1 MKAIIN
7 IDKKVALL
15 AGVNNFGEYEI
26 EFDPADLTPEQREE
40 LLLSETKGSTG
51 DYLLKLPS
59 LKMWDSNS
67 WCTGYRGGEWSPIVD
82 KYMPKPTSPGLESMK
97 QMLDA
102 RIIIR
107 KEIQAFEEDKKAK
120 GEAEQAEKKAAKIA
134 EFLDTPAEKLFR
146 VDYASDLAPK
156 GCVWIGDFG
165 IGHSGSIGWF
175 QRNYG
180 CPEVDAKIA
189 EVEALFPAAMETAWE
204 KYNALQAEKDRKA
217 AEEQALKAEWVSQY
231 GTDDMKERFEAGVLP
246 EDELLDVVR
255 DHLYAPLN
263 DFPRYQKMKKG
274 DICEADE
281 NEYEDHRVSYKTEDL
296 TEMTAD
302 QFAMMKKIKAAA
314 PEGAVIEARKHVGV
328 CADCP
333 DDDGY
338 LERVGFMVRVA
349 VGDFEF
355 SREYGM
361 PEE

>member
-15 AGVNNFGEYEI
+15 AGVNNFGDYEI

-40 LLLSETKGSTG
+40 LLLSETKSSTG

-59 LKMWDSNS
+59 FKRWDGYQWFNS
-67 WCTGYRGGEWSPIVD
+67 YTSEWSPIVD
-82 KYMPKPTSPGLESMK
+82 KYMPKPIHPDLDTMK
-97 QMLDA
+97 RMLDA

-107 KEIQAFEEDKKAK
+107 REIQSFEEDKKTK
-120 GEAEQAEKKAAKIA
+120 DEAEKAEKKAAKIA
-134 EFLDTPAEKLFR
+134 EFLDTPSKDLFR
-146 VDYASDLAPK
+146 VAYNYSDDTPK
-156 GCVWIGDFG
+156 KCVWKDEFG
-165 IGHSGSIGWF
+165 SGSTGSIDWF

-189 EVEALFPAAMETAWE
+189 EVEALFPAAMEVAW
-204 KYNALQAEKDRKA
+204 KNYNALQAEKDRKA
-217 AEEQALKAEWVSQY
+217 AEKQALKAEWVSKY

-246 EDELLDVVR
+246 EDELFDVVR

-263 DFPRYQKMKKG
+263 DFPRYQKMKKS

-281 NEYEDHRVSYKTEDL
+281 YEYESHRVSYKTEDL

-314 PEGAVIEARKHVGV
+314 QEGAVIEARKHVGV
-328 CADCP
+328 CADCGN
-333 DDDGY
+333 DEGY
-338 LERVGFMVRVA
+338 LKRVGFMVRVT
-349 VGDFEF
+349 VGEFEF

-361 PEE
+361 DDA